1 MTRPAIVA
9 LILASLATGS
19 YIDVARA
26 QHPDPVAR
34 MSAPGNPGNGIL
46 SQDDVAK
53 INGVGNRSSAKAKAL
68 AREESAKLVKAINL
82 ACELTDAE
90 LVGAGST
97 IENGKTLDLKVYEIS
112 CGNGM
117 GYFLESRGSQQPIA
131 VSCFAAAAT
140 HAADI
145 AKGTKSDFY
154 CQLPANRDVKVMAA
168 SLMTVSGTACAVS
181 ELRWFG
187 LSESGQSE
195 YSEVVC
201 GGNKG
206 YLLKTP
212 RSGPTA
218 SASAM
223 SCQEAAKYGMKCR
236 LTDGGPVSAPV
247 SQQALRDALKQNGVN
262 CEPMQMR
269 VVGRES
275 ESNRYVVELQCPQQ
289 PKGLIAFIPLQ
300 GNTNKF
306 ETLDC
311 PAAAEQEIPCQL
323 TK

>member
-1 MTRPAIVA
+1 
-9 LILASLATGS
+9 
-19 YIDVARA
+19 
-26 QHPDPVAR
+26 

-53 INGVGNRSSAKAKAL
+53 INGLGNRKSEKAKAQ
-68 AREESAKLVKAINL
+68 AQEESAKLAKAINL
-82 ACELTDAE
+82 ACELIDAE
-90 LVGAGST
+90 FVGAGT
-97 IENGKTLDLKVYEIS
+97 INENGKTRDLKVYEIS

-131 VSCFAAAAT
+131 VSCFAADAT

-154 CQLPANRDVKVMAA
+154 CQIPANKDVKAMAA
-168 SLMTVSGTACAVS
+168 SLMTMSGTTCTVS

-187 LSESGQSE
+187 LSESGQTE
-195 YSEVVC
+195 YAEVAC
-201 GGNKG
+201 GDNKG

-218 SASAM
+218 LASVM

-236 LTDGGPVSAPV
+236 LTDGGRVSAPV

-275 ESNRYVVELQCPQQ
+275 ESRRYVVELQCPQQ
-289 PKGLIAFIPLQ
+289 PKGLIAFIPLD

>member
-9 LILASLATGS
+9 LILASLATASLIG
-19 YIDVARA
+19 VVRA

-53 INGVGNRSSAKAKAL
+53 INGVGNRSSAKAKAQ

-90 LVGAGST
+90 LVGAGT
-97 IENGKTLDLKVYEIS
+97 TNENGKTLDLKVYEIS

-131 VSCFAAAAT
+131 VSCFAADAT
-140 HAADI
+140 HAADV

-154 CQLPANRDVKVMAA
+154 CQLPANKDVKVMAA
-168 SLMTVSGTACAVS
+168 SLMTVSGTVCTVS
-181 ELRWFG
+181 ALRWFG
-187 LSESGQSE
+187 LSESGQTE

-218 SASAM
+218 SASVM
-223 SCQEAAKYGMKCR
+223 NCQEAAKYGMKCR

-247 SQQALRDALKQNGVN
+247 SQQALRDAVKQNGVN
-262 CEPMQMR
+262 CEPLQMR
-269 VVGRES
+269 VIGRES
-275 ESNRYVVELQCPQQ
+275 ESKRYVVELQCPQQ
-289 PKGLIAFIPLQ
+289 PKGLIAFIPLE
-300 GNTNKF
+300 GNPNRF